1 MKRHAAYSTAKALLR
16 PLPPLR
22 GLLPLALGLAA
33 WQLAQGEERVSAYFP
48 PPSAW
53 WKGMDQLAA
62 SGRLVK
68 ASLATLETILLGLIL
83 AAMFGAFIGV
93 LVGVSPRARRALG
106 PLLEFCRAMP
116 PPAIVPLAIL
126 FLGYDERMK
135 LTIVALSAM
144 WPVLLNTT
152 AAVERIHPVLL
163 DVSVSFHLTTL
174 DCVRRVIFPSAIPA
188 ILLGVKVSLPLTIV
202 LTLLVEILTSIDGVG
217 ALMIAAQRNYQ
228 SAQVYGLLAY
238 VGFFGFLLNIAFSL
252 IDATIM
258 RRWPPRN
265 QRT

>member
-1 MKRHAAYSTAKALLR
+1 MKAGAAHQVLKALLAR
-16 PLPPLR
+16 FASMR
-22 GLLPLALGLAA
+22 GLLPLTIGLAA
-33 WQLAQGEERVSAYFP
+33 WQFAQGGASNSPYFP

-53 WKGMDQLAA
+53 YGGIAQLAA
-62 SGRLVK
+62 NGRLEK
-68 ASLATLETILLGLIL
+68 ASLATIETILLGLLL
-83 AAMFGAFIGV
+83 AALFGACIGI
-93 LVGVSPRARRALG
+93 LIGVSPRARRAMG

-152 AAVERIHPVLL
+152 AAVERIHPILL
-163 DVSVSFHLTTL
+163 DVAVSFRLSTF
-174 DCVRRVIFPSAIPA
+174 DRMRRLIFPSTVPA
-188 ILLGVKVSLPLTIV
+188 ILLGLKIALPLTIV

-252 IDATIM
+252 VEAAIM

-265 QRT
+265 QHI

>member
-1 MKRHAAYSTAKALLR
+1 MTTQAPQSGLKALLR
-16 PLPPLR
+16 HLPPLR
-22 GLLPLALGLAA
+22 GLLPLALGLAI
-33 WQLAQGEERVSAYFP
+33 WQVAQSGGRVSAYFP

-53 WKGMDQLAA
+53 YAGIAQLAA
-62 SGRLVK
+62 SGRLAK
-68 ASLATLETILLGLIL
+68 ASLATIETILLGLLL
-83 AAMFGAFIGV
+83 AALFGAFIGI

-152 AAVERIHPVLL
+152 AAVERIHPILL
-163 DVSVSFHLTTL
+163 DVAVSFRLSPF
-174 DCVRRVIFPSAIPA
+174 DRVWRVILPSTVPA
-188 ILLGVKVSLPLTIV
+188 ILLGLKIALPLTIV

-238 VGFFGFLLNIAFSL
+238 VGAFGFLLNIAFSL
-252 IDATIM
+252 VEAAIL
-258 RRWPPRN
+258 RRCPPRN
-265 QRT
+265 LRT

>member
-1 MKRHAAYSTAKALLR
+1 MTVRAAYQAAKALLGH
-16 PLPPLR
+16 LPSLR

-33 WQLAQGEERVSAYFP
+33 WQVAQGGGRVSAYFP

-53 WKGMDQLAA
+53 WTGIAQLAA
-62 SGRLVK
+62 SGRLAR
-68 ASLATLETILLGLIL
+68 ASLATLETILLGLLL

-152 AAVERIHPVLL
+152 LAIEDIHPILL
-163 DVSVSFHLTTL
+163 DVAVSFRLTTFER
-174 DCVRRVIFPSAIPA
+174 VRLVIFPSTVPA
-188 ILLGVKVSLPLTIV
+188 ILLGLKVALPLTIV

-217 ALMIAAQRNYQ
+217 ALMIVAQRNYQ

-252 IDATIM
+252 VEAMIM

-265 QRT
+265 LRT